1 MKKDDPKGRRITRLQ
16 NEIFGAMLIITILT
30 TILTTSISIAV
41 NLRLERD
48 NLDNNL
54 QNIAYTVAHSVTV
67 REGIAE
73 DGSYELSEYLDSM
86 KSSIENVD
94 VISIISKDKVRLYHT
109 NKELVGTL
117 YDGTL
122 PDFEKMGELYVTSD
136 TGPSGSQRRVY
147 TALHDNDGNYIG
159 FALIVLLNQ
168 HFQQYV
174 ISTVLIHGIVAILI
188 IAIAVV
194 ISNRISRRIKHKLWG
209 YEPDAFSAMYSVRD
223 NVLESLAEGVIAFD
237 YDERILFMNKAA
249 RTICNVSEDYSNS
262 IKDYPM
268 LSKKDLKSVL
278 KSGERLVG
286 ISIKD
291 VNVDAVANYYPV
303 IENNQLIGAICVLLD
318 RTEYTKI
325 AEDLSGVKFLVES
338 MRANN
343 HDFTNKLHVILGL
356 IQMGANKEAAE
367 YIGNITSIQKE
378 LISSIMRNIEDPSL
392 AALLI
397 GKYSKASELNVSF
410 SLETGSKYKRNDVD
424 FNSSDLI
431 TIVGNLVENAFEAMN
446 QPGVD
451 LKELTVGI
459 FTSPGAMIIRVDDTG
474 MGIPE
479 NFREKVFETG
489 ITTKGENHGTGL
501 FLVRQIVERY
511 SGTIDFESEE
521 GVGTSFTVSLLN
533 DNGGNRDV

>member
-1 MKKDDPKGRRITRLQ
+1 MKISNQKGRRITRLQ
-16 NEIFGAMLIITILT
+16 NEIFEAMLVITILT
-30 TILTTSISIAV
+30 TILTTTISIAV

-54 QNIAYTVAHSVTV
+54 RNIAYTVAHLESI
-67 REGIAE
+67 R
-73 DGSYELSEYLDSM
+73 DGVDDAVHDEISEYLDSM
-86 KSSIENVD
+86 KTSIENVD
-94 VISIISKDKVRLYHT
+94 VISIISNDNVRLYHT
-109 NKELVGTL
+109 NKELVGTR

-122 PDFEKMGELYVTSD
+122 PDFAKNGDLYVTSD

-147 TALHDNDGNYIG
+147 TALYDREGNYIG

-168 HFQQYV
+168 HFNQYV
-174 ISTVLIHGIVAILI
+174 ISTVLIH
-188 IAIAVV
+188 IAVAVIIIVLAIV

-223 NVLESLAEGVIAFD
+223 NVLESLEEGVIAFD

-249 RTICNVSEDYSNS
+249 RNICNVSEDYSNN

-268 LSKKDLKSVL
+268 LSKKDLKNVL
-278 KSGERLVG
+278 KTGERLTG
-286 ISIKD
+286 ISVKD

-303 IENNQLIGAICVLLD
+303 IEKDQLIGAILVLLD
-318 RTEYTKI
+318 RTEYSKI

-367 YIGNITSIQKE
+367 YIGNITSIQQE
-378 LISSIMRNIEDPSL
+378 VISNIMRNIENPSL

-397 GKYSKASELNVSF
+397 GKYSKASELNISF
-410 SLETGSKYKRNDVD
+410 KLEAGSSYKRNDVD
-424 FNSSDLI
+424 FNSGDLI
-431 TIVGNLVENAFEAMN
+431 TVVGNLIENSFEAMN

-451 LKELTVGI
+451 IKGLTVGI
-459 FTSPGAMIIRVDDTG
+459 FTNPGALIIRVDDSG

-479 NFREKVFETG
+479 NFKEKVFEKG
-489 ITTKGENHGTGL
+489 MTTKGAEHGTGL

-511 SGTIDFESEE
+511 SGTIEFESEE
-521 GVGTSFTVSLLN
+521 GVGTSFTVSLL
-533 DNGGNRDV
+533 DTNGGAKDV